1 MAQQL
6 DPVPA
11 AAGADT
17 AAPPPGGTFG
27 KKAAAFGMEYAMVG
41 VLILVV
47 IIAQILEPKFLN
59 SSNISNIITQNA
71 QVGLV
76 AIGMTFVLICGGF
89 DLSVGGIFALAG
101 ILYAH
106 FANTLPLAVAFAL
119 MIVIAI
125 AIGAANGLVITK
137 LKVNAFVA
145 TLGSAS
151 IFSGLAFMIAT
162 SGAVFV
168 EKESFFWLGT
178 ESIAGIRVTIWIL
191 LAAFLIGGLVLSKT
205 VYGRS
210 VYTVGGNPEAAR
222 LAGMRV
228 SLIVASTYVLSA
240 LGAVL
245 GGMLLA
251 SETQVGQANIGTE
264 VTLNAI
270 AVVIIGGTS
279 LRGGQGAMWRT
290 AVGLL
295 IVASVSNLLTLMALN
310 SAIQS
315 IAKGAIVIIAVALDS
330 WTQSRRA

>member
-1 MAQQL
+1 MAPGL
-6 DPVPA
+6 DPVSATVDGDVA
-11 AAGADT
+11 ASPSSGIGRKVAGFAT
-17 AAPPPGGTFG
+17 
-27 KKAAAFGMEYAMVG
+27 EYAMVG

-47 IIAQILEPKFLN
+47 IVAQIIEPKFLD
-59 SSNISNIITQNA
+59 SGNISNIVTQNA

-76 AIGMTFVLICGGF
+76 AIGMTFVLIGGGF

-106 FANTLPLAVAFAL
+106 FATVLPVGLAFAL
-119 MIVIAI
+119 MIAIAI
-125 AIGAANGLVITK
+125 AIGALNGLVITG
-137 LKVNAFVA
+137 LKVNPFVA

-151 IFSGLAFMIAT
+151 IFSGLAFLIAT
-162 SGAVFV
+162 NGAIFV

-191 LAAFLIGGLVLSKT
+191 LAAFLIGAVVLAKT
-205 VYGRS
+205 TYGRG
-210 VYTVGGNPEAAR
+210 VYSVGGNGEAAR

-228 SLIVASTYVLSA
+228 SLITASTYVLAA

-251 SETQVGQANIGTE
+251 SETQVGQANVGTE

-315 IAKGAIVIIAVALDS
+315 VAKGAIVILAVAFDA
-330 WTQSRRA
+330 WTQQRQA

>member
-1 MAQQL
+1 M
-6 DPVPA
+6 
-11 AAGADT
+11 
-17 AAPPPGGTFG
+17 
-27 KKAAAFGMEYAMVG
+27 
-41 VLILVV
+41 
-47 IIAQILEPKFLN
+47 IA
-59 SSNISNIITQNA
+59 
-71 QVGLV
+71 
-76 AIGMTFVLICGGF
+76 
-89 DLSVGGIFALAG
+89 
-101 ILYAH
+101 
-106 FANTLPLAVAFAL
+106 
-119 MIVIAI
+119 IAI
-125 AIGAANGLVITK
+125 AIGALNGLVITG
-137 LKVNAFVA
+137 LKVNPFVA

-151 IFSGLAFMIAT
+151 IFSGLAFLIAT
-162 SGAVFV
+162 NGAIFV

-191 LAAFLIGGLVLSKT
+191 LAAFLIGAVVLAKT
-205 VYGRS
+205 TYGRG
-210 VYTVGGNPEAAR
+210 VYSVGGNGEAAR

-228 SLIVASTYVLSA
+228 SLITATTYVLAA

-251 SETQVGQANIGTE
+251 SETQVGQANVGTE

-315 IAKGAIVIIAVALDS
+315 VAKGAIVILAVAFDA
-330 WTQSRRA
+330 WTQQRQA